1 MDKVKKLP
9 ARKEL
14 FCHEYIIDLKAGPAA
29 IRAGYS
35 PKTAYSKGPCL
46 LQEPDVLERINIL
59 KSDRIKT
66 LGIDANYVLLRLYE
80 IDQMDVADILH
91 EDMSIKNVS
100 EWPAV
105 WRLTIQGIDLIN
117 LASKED
123 LDVILKKI
131 KWPDKVKNLELL
143 GKHISVQAFRENV
156 KNELTGPDGGP
167 IEVSDISDEAL
178 EDRLRELG
186 YGRDTDQLSEKQTN
200 AGSIQE
206 KGD

>member
-59 KSDRIKT
+59 KSDRVKT
-66 LGIDANYVLLRLYE
+66 LDIDANYVLLRLYE
-80 IDQMDVADILH
+80 IDNMDVADILH

-100 EWPAV
+100 EWPSV
-105 WRLTIQGIDLIN
+105 WRRYLSGFDM
-117 LASKED
+117 AEMFEGRGD
-123 LDVILKKI
+123 DREMVGILKKI

-143 GKHISVQAFRENV
+143 GKHISVQAFRDNV
-156 KNELTGPDGGP
+156 KNELTGAEGGP
-167 IEVSDISDEAL
+167 IQVVNAA
-178 EDRLRELG
+178 ELT
-186 YGRDTDQLSEKQTN
+186 DDQLAAIITN
-200 AGSIQE
+200 KS
-206 KGD
+206 

>member
-1 MDKVKKLP
+1 MEKVKKLP

-35 PKTAYSKGPCL
+35 SKTAYSKGPRL

-59 KSDRIKT
+59 KSDRVKT

-80 IDQMDVADILH
+80 IDQMDVADILR

-105 WRLTIQGIDLIN
+105 WRRYLSGFDM
-117 LASKED
+117 AEMFEGKGDDREM
-123 LDVILKKI
+123 VGILKKI
-131 KWPDKVKNLELL
+131 KWPDKIKNLELL
-143 GKHISVQAFRENV
+143 GKHISVQAFRDNI
-156 KNELTGPDGGP
+156 KTELTGAESGP
-167 IEVSDISDEAL
+167 IEVVNMSPDQAA
-178 EDRLRELG
+178 ELYRKMMG
-186 YGRDTDQLSEKQTN
+186 
-200 AGSIQE
+200 
-206 KGD
+206 